1 MNRDAPGKCI
11 PILFEMVRRG
21 LERLCNDMP
30 ATLLA
35 TWRPLGTDDALRCIG
50 HRSTLHQPSQ
60 RGATGFAVH
69 CIFHMSIL
77 PSLRLSPPTR
87 MSASSARPGSIL
99 FSSSESAK
107 RSRRAFCPL
116 PRNLQRKSEEQTHSP
131 YRISQNSIFSSL
143 GPWMKKYFAPL
154 SQKSIWLTLS
164 LSIV

>member
-1 MNRDAPGKCI
+1 MHPASAS
-11 PILFEMVRRG
+11 LFCLQTAWRG
-21 LERLCNDMP
+21 LERLCNDMACP
-30 ATLLA
+30 LLA
-35 TWRPLGTDDALRCIG
+35 TRLYLGADDALRCIG
-50 HRSTLHQPSQ
+50 HRSTPHRPSQ

-77 PSLRLSPPTR
+77 SCLRLSPPTR
-87 MSASSARPGSIL
+87 MSASSAWPKSIL
-99 FSSSESAK
+99 FSPSESAK

-143 GPWMKKYFAPL
+143 GPWMKKYFTPL

>member
-1 MNRDAPGKCI
+1 MNRDAPGGAS
-11 PILFEMVRRG
+11 LFCLQMVRRG

-35 TWRPLGTDDALRCIG
+35 TWRHPGADDALRCIG

-77 PSLRLSPPTR
+77 SSLRLSPPTR
-87 MSASSARPGSIL
+87 MSASSAWPGSIL
-99 FSSSESAK
+99 FSPSESAK
-107 RSRRAFCPL
+107 RSQRAFCPL
-116 PRNLQRKSEEQTHSP
+116 PRNLQRKSEEQPHSP